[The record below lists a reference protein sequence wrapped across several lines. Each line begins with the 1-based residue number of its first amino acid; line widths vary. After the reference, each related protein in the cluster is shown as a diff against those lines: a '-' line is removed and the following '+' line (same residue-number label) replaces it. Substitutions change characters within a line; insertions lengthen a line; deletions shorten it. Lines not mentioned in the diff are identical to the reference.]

1 MASIL
6 QTFVFALA
14 GFAIVECGKPS
25 LTDPLGLLEETEFV
39 GKGQNYVSGSVWPKP
54 QRESRSDKY
63 FAVDPA
69 KFKFSVAGQQSSVL
83 SLAMARYM
91 PLTFPDTKVSTEWK
105 MEQVETL
112 QIKVS
117 NEYAPMELS
126 TDESYEL
133 DIQSPN
139 SMLTATTVWGAL
151 RGLETFSQVVHQN
164 ESGSYFVQMNQI
176 VDFPRF
182 HHRGFLI
189 DTSRHFIAL
198 PIILKF
204 VDAMAYSKF
213 NVLHWH
219 IVDNQAFPYV
229 SKTFPTLHSQGAWNN
244 KTHIYT
250 PDDVQTVIQYA
261 ANRGIRVMPE
271 FDTPGHTRSW
281 YSIPNLLTKCYSGS
295 KPDGSLGPID
305 PTIDANY
312 DFLKSFF
319 TEISEVFPDYYMH
332 LGGDEVSFYCW
343 QTNPI
348 IKKWM
353 DEHGVQNYSALE
365 QYYEQKLIDIING
378 LKKGYVIWQEVIDN
392 GVKVKQDTIVNVW
405 KGGWQNEMAKV
416 TAQGYRAILSSCWYL
431 NYISY
436 GPDWPNY
443 YKCDPQDFTG
453 TKEQKDL
460 VIGGTGCMWGEW
472 VDGTNLLSR
481 TWGRALAVG
490 ERLWSSKET
499 NDAKEAEGRI
509 WEHRC
514 RYLRAVGLFECSR
527 RTYCSVS

>member
-1 MASIL
+1 M
-6 QTFVFALA
+6 
-14 GFAIVECGKPS
+14 
-25 LTDPLGLLEETEFV
+25 LTSS
-39 GKGQNYVSGSVWPKP
+39 NYVMR
-54 QRESRSDKY
+54 Q
-63 FAVDPA
+63 
-69 KFKFSVAGQQSSVL
+69 
-83 SLAMARYM
+83 
-91 PLTFPDTKVSTEWK
+91 
-105 MEQVETL
+105 
-112 QIKVS
+112 
-117 NEYAPMELS
+117 
-126 TDESYEL
+126 
-133 DIQSPN
+133 
-139 SMLTATTVWGAL
+139 
-151 RGLETFSQVVHQN
+151 
-164 ESGSYFVQMNQI
+164 
-176 VDFPRF
+176 DFPC
-182 HHRGFLI
+182 
-189 DTSRHFIAL
+189 
-198 PIILKF
+198 
-204 VDAMAYSKF
+204 
-213 NVLHWH
+213 
-219 IVDNQAFPYV
+219 
-229 SKTFPTLHSQGAWNN
+229 
-244 KTHIYT
+244 
-250 PDDVQTVIQYA
+250 IQYK
-261 ANRGIRVMPE
+261 NPNI
-271 FDTPGHTRSW
+271 FLKGHTRSW

-353 DEHGVQNYSALE
+353 DEHGVKNYSALE

-514 RYLRAVGLFECSR
+514 RYLRYDNLSLSLLV
-527 RTYCSVS
+527 